1 MYKHEQEEEISY
13 WLSFSD
19 LMAGLLIVFIL
30 ITVIMVF
37 DLSESTE
44 ESDIAKEEYENMHEE
59 LKTTKKRLDNITS
72 INDKIIVLLKKELGD
87 TVEINEDT
95 GAISL
100 KSDLLFDSG
109 KSTLKKAGR
118 EFIKVNMP
126 AFFKVLLSDKDI
138 KDNINAIVIHG
149 FTDDVGNYDSG
160 LKLSQDRARTVF
172 QYIIYEPTFSEY
184 AQDLK
189 ELVVLSGVS
198 ETRLL
203 EQEEEESIELWRARN
218 RRVEFQFELKFREI
232 FETIKEQL
240 EGDNDEN

>member
-1 MYKHEQEEEISY
+1 MYKYEQEEEISY

-44 ESDIAKEEYENMHEE
+44 ASDIAKKEYENMHEE
-59 LKTTKKRLDNITS
+59 LKSTKDRLDNITS

-118 EFIKVNMP
+118 EFIKINMP

-138 KDNINAIVIHG
+138 KDNINAIIIHG
-149 FTDDVGNYDSG
+149 FTDDAGNYDSG

-172 QYIIYEPTFSEY
+172 QYILYEPTFAEY
-184 AQDLK
+184 AEDLK

-203 EQEEEESIELWRARN
+203 EKEEEESMESWRARN

>member
-1 MYKHEQEEEISY
+1 MYKYEQEEEISY

-44 ESDIAKEEYENMHEE
+44 ASDIAKEEYENMHEE
-59 LKTTKKRLDNITS
+59 LKSTKDRLDNITS

-118 EFIKVNMP
+118 EFIKINMP

-138 KDNINAIVIHG
+138 KDNINAIIIHG
-149 FTDDVGNYDSG
+149 FTDDAGNYDSG

-172 QYIIYEPTFSEY
+172 QYILYEPTFAEY
-184 AQDLK
+184 AEDLK

-203 EQEEEESIELWRARN
+203 EKEEEESMESWRARN